1 MRFLKAALVAMV
13 DAGLVVDMA
22 SGRVGPAGMGG
33 GGNGEQS
40 DKCCG
45 DVFHGDLLVE
55 SLFSMMCN
63 EPLVRNWC
71 SPLWLAGLVRRVR

>member
-55 SLFSMMCN
+55 SLLTAPPRLKPGDSRGSTM
-63 EPLVRNWC
+63 
-71 SPLWLAGLVRRVR
+71 AGSFH